1 MNWNENKDK
10 RIIQV
15 ITPTSIFE
23 PGFLS
28 DIMKAIPN
36 IIFNGRHPENKIG
49 KDKQEIG
56 NVYSF
61 SYFGKHRGAT
71 TNQSR
76 KTPFKSNDFYIHAV
90 EYRDF
95 SKLYMKFNEKSHVIK
110 INFTDKV
117 VIFDEAHRLFR
128 QFDMCDPDSMI
139 IDKYIYNMLLGDSKH
154 VIFMTGTP
162 MKQDLV
168 SMFKLYNLIDALN
181 SPGGNSKFNID
192 KLSNYDKYI
201 KFSSKQGLGFNAM
214 HGLKRTFVEWCSFK
228 WATIKG
234 SQKTQ
239 TNQYLV
245 DGWFSYVINAE
256 ESTKLVKELSVHLF
270 NKKKSSWL
278 SLITNRWDEL
288 GRTLGFN
295 TTIRNNIEDIMP
307 QVGGEPE
314 SDYDNNEHKCD
325 TIMANYDAENYQMA
339 ESDSG
344 KLNKIMNYYLM
355 SIKNKIIKDRKD
367 QSKTDDELS
376 SDEIKIFKDKIIQI
390 VKNGV
395 YKLQIDEINYAS
407 DIMTNSV
414 SSKETI
420 KTYDGLFSQYDED
433 KEQLINMEVDMQGIS
448 STFSSEKADAEK
460 KNKMKDVLG
469 YIQEQNEKP
478 TSQIITKPIE
488 VVTKIRSFEGAI
500 LSMDME
506 RIKELL
512 DDVNHDEEVYDIDID
527 EQPEV
532 DEQPELAEGSE
543 INYQSII
550 EKQKESDP
558 DLEFTITY
566 EEDGLKDKALAL
578 ASRAKDSVVGAKDAV
593 VGAKDA
599 VVGAVVD
606 AKNEMLPSVLSTLW
620 GIGVGI
626 YLGQSGGKKYDNK
639 VVDECT
645 SEFKRFMFASKLKG
659 KKNVLNMI
667 NLLKPEAKDS
677 INEYY
682 NKMFEKKEMTKEQEK
697 LNTREL
703 RLKKFALGGST
714 IKKDGGRK
722 KKGTRKKKGGSGQVM
737 MRSQTS
743 SSDAPDQ
750 SRVRM
755 ELEREKAIREKE
767 EKKAKEE
774 AFKPFS
780 GKASGKTGQG
790 PISDHF
796 NAKFDSIY
804 AEFKKMFV
812 NETAIYYFLK
822 EEGEAN
828 LKLLQKNTKPE
839 EQNSVYEGKIQLYTD
854 LIKFYGNVIE
864 ASKLQHTT
872 LFENISNIKRI
883 VLMNLTGSSQQYG
896 GGIELLYKSVISLS
910 SYVFNFY
917 TSGSLPIMSTLNQMK
932 ESIFNYVGI
941 NGLGSLFT
949 LKAVFT
955 MGGDLIVS
963 GCKAAFAN
971 TIVSILSTTII
982 TLTVSNWSL
991 RHLIS
996 ALIHFLKFSGYSIM
1010 SMAAY
1015 VTHFSYYPG
1024 YKMGGEYSAKR
1035 NAEFRL
1041 MVKSLYY
1048 GFFNGMLILR
1058 YQNQWD
1064 QLRKAKKLGDR
1075 TSITHYMYSLLKEKN
1090 GQHAFVGYR
1099 LENII
1104 SDSKDF
1110 ISSVNPEMKSINSPI
1125 FNLLKH
1131 TNISLFEKVNESE
1144 EINLIKKGVDEVI
1157 VYPKLAVNV
1166 ILNTYTPEQSLLY
1179 NALEKKNVNII
1190 MPLRLEFLPCFF
1202 NQAISANKRYISN
1215 CYDNIHSVT
1224 DSKLN
1229 ISGNPIVKYEPFD
1242 NKYVDNR
1249 KKEYQTEIKSEKFDK
1264 LLKRLLLMKTGYMVD
1279 EDNGFLV
1286 TQPHITSKHIYGSSL
1301 ASNPEDDIKNAE
1313 SEIVKLVN
1321 PEPAVIE
1328 NAIEEFIKTSAAFN
1342 DAKEHFGEVEDDEER
1357 LKEYKKS
1364 EQCKNSAINAR
1375 KNKHQSNIDAAQ
1387 KIITAISKGNVLAF
1401 KEATKILQ
1409 KGVKK
1414 KRNGEEYTEGPNCSM
1429 KQISEGIVSNPPET
1443 YFNFLPFVYSSSDV
1457 VGLNLFARYLD
1468 QKGFKYKI
1476 MHDESPDSIKASEEA
1491 IQTNYRIK
1499 HINEGDAYDYYL
1511 KYIKKD
1517 TEYISKQDQ
1526 GGTDLAQQ
1534 REAVNTI
1541 LNPKEEPEWVKNVK
1555 KTGDPICILLHP
1567 FKTEGIDGK
1576 YNPAI
1581 FFLDNPRNYGDYN
1594 QLCGRI
1600 LRTYGQPNST
1610 KFTNYDSKIVKQK
1623 NSENMLKRI
1632 YYGSKKYD
1640 AVAAKNLTYDKN
1652 DELFGTYLEK
1662 FKPGT
1667 FASTILRHKEDD
1679 LVIDAKAIRGTG
1691 YYHDIV
1697 ETLKRAYPII
1707 TSTESVFYEM
1717 AMSNYGKYYTKN
1729 KDVHTH
1735 EYKDT
1740 AKITEFSDIEFGQLE
1755 DFFFTRKPNKSASIG
1770 KIEKNSDILTFKDQ
1784 ISTFITND
1792 IFNHA
1797 FLNISNLN
1805 SSDIKIYDVEFED
1818 KYASLRRRIDTIT
1831 QFYGQDDDRY
1841 TDGDYGNLAFSK
1853 LQVLSSVLENH
1864 TIYNGMK
1871 NRYADITKLYFTSNA
1886 ESSVNTWMPN
1896 QRYNNPFYNDKKEA
1910 VAINR
1915 SFNTSVANA
1924 LYTQKII
1931 ELLHPSF
1938 GLELLVRTKAMG
1950 GDEKKKY
1957 LEDFDSLNINYES
1970 QSQYWRETGIKKIL
1984 SSVVAED
1991 KYAFNQPLFKEYMK
2005 IIDMYDTNTD
2015 NIKLNNLSIEL
2026 DDYMKLKKVGS
2037 EFTTLI
2043 REYVSGEDDAKVR
2056 KIQDLTDIANIYKGD
2071 NNTANKWE
2079 TLRPW
2084 NDVFSNM
2091 SHDNQ
2096 HNVIHINRSSEYSD
2110 YMIRTDDG
2118 TGDLQSTA
2126 FVGSSH
2132 YSNPDIIKYIEKIN
2146 DAIYEG
2152 IKSIEEELKEELKEN
2167 SKRRD
2172 EIYKHID
2179 NIVRFFKHAVDK
2191 KCIFDGV
2198 AHDPPIFTNILPTL
2212 VSDDVDAL
2220 DTYISAQTD
2229 AILIYI
2235 VGFNQSSNFDDK
2247 ISERYE
2253 EIGKIDSLLLN
2264 MSTNK
2269 EITLAQ
2275 RMNVYKQIYLRQSN
2289 IFSTFLNRNTGD
2301 GDGDEIYTITSNLC
2315 KNILYLVFLYK
2326 QLYTTNVAL
2335 QELGEEG
2342 EAQPPPPPRPRPAQS
2357 EQAQSPPPPPPSQQ
2371 APTTPLARPSTLP
2384 GGGNKTRRKSIKSR
2398 KSRKSRKSKK
2408 TMH

>member
-1 MNWNENKDK
+1 MREL
-10 RIIQV
+10 R
-15 ITPTSIFE
+15 F
-23 PGFLS
+23 
-28 DIMKAIPN
+28 
-36 IIFNGRHPENKIG
+36 
-49 KDKQEIG
+49 
-56 NVYSF
+56 
-61 SYFGKHRGAT
+61 
-71 TNQSR
+71 
-76 KTPFKSNDFYIHAV
+76 
-90 EYRDF
+90 
-95 SKLYMKFNEKSHVIK
+95 
-110 INFTDKV
+110 
-117 VIFDEAHRLFR
+117 AH
-128 QFDMCDPDSMI
+128 
-139 IDKYIYNMLLGDSKH
+139 
-154 VIFMTGTP
+154 
-162 MKQDLV
+162 
-168 SMFKLYNLIDALN
+168 
-181 SPGGNSKFNID
+181 
-192 KLSNYDKYI
+192 
-201 KFSSKQGLGFNAM
+201 
-214 HGLKRTFVEWCSFK
+214 
-228 WATIKG
+228 
-234 SQKTQ
+234 
-239 TNQYLV
+239 
-245 DGWFSYVINAE
+245 
-256 ESTKLVKELSVHLF
+256 F
-270 NKKKSSWL
+270 NKK
-278 SLITNRWDEL
+278 
-288 GRTLGFN
+288 G
-295 TTIRNNIEDIMP
+295 
-307 QVGGEPE
+307 
-314 SDYDNNEHKCD
+314 
-325 TIMANYDAENYQMA
+325 
-339 ESDSG
+339 
-344 KLNKIMNYYLM
+344 
-355 SIKNKIIKDRKD
+355 
-367 QSKTDDELS
+367 
-376 SDEIKIFKDKIIQI
+376 
-390 VKNGV
+390 
-395 YKLQIDEINYAS
+395 
-407 DIMTNSV
+407 
-414 SSKETI
+414 
-420 KTYDGLFSQYDED
+420 
-433 KEQLINMEVDMQGIS
+433 
-448 STFSSEKADAEK
+448 STEK
-460 KNKMKDVLG
+460 K
-469 YIQEQNEKP
+469 
-478 TSQIITKPIE
+478 
-488 VVTKIRSFEGAI
+488 GA
-500 LSMDME
+500 
-506 RIKELL
+506 
-512 DDVNHDEEVYDIDID
+512 
-527 EQPEV
+527 
-532 DEQPELAEGSE
+532 
-543 INYQSII
+543 
-550 EKQKESDP
+550 
-558 DLEFTITY
+558 
-566 EEDGLKDKALAL
+566 
-578 ASRAKDSVVGAKDAV
+578 
-593 VGAKDA
+593 
-599 VVGAVVD
+599 
-606 AKNEMLPSVLSTLW
+606 
-620 GIGVGI
+620 
-626 YLGQSGGKKYDNK
+626 
-639 VVDECT
+639 
-645 SEFKRFMFASKLKG
+645 
-659 KKNVLNMI
+659 
-667 NLLKPEAKDS
+667 
-677 INEYY
+677 
-682 NKMFEKKEMTKEQEK
+682 
-697 LNTREL
+697 
-703 RLKKFALGGST
+703 
-714 IKKDGGRK
+714 GRK
-722 KKGTRKKKGGSGQVM
+722 KKGTRKKKGGGLAMKMPSSG
-737 MRSQTS
+737 S
-743 SSDAPDQ
+743 STWN
-750 SRVRM
+750 SREQM
-755 ELEREKAIREKE
+755 EEEMAREIREKE
-767 EKKAKEE
+767 KKQAKEKE
-774 AFKPFS
+774 FKPFIRTTPNPM
-780 GKASGKTGQG
+780 GMG

-796 NAKFDSIY
+796 NAKFNSID

-812 NETAIYYFLK
+812 NETATYYFLK

-872 LFENISNIKRI
+872 LFENISNIKII

-896 GGIELLYKSVISLS
+896 GGMGLYKSVISLS

-917 TSGSLPIMSTLNQMK
+917 TSGSIPIMSTLNQMK
-932 ESIFNYVGI
+932 ESIFNYAGI

-971 TIVSILSTTII
+971 AIVSILSTTII

-1075 TSITHYMYSLLKEKN
+1075 TSITHYMYSLLKEN

-1131 TNISLFEKVNESE
+1131 TNISLFEKVNESK
-1144 EINLIKKGVDEVI
+1144 EINLIKKDVDEVI

-1229 ISGNPIVKYEPFD
+1229 ISGNPIVKYEPFG

-1249 KKEYQTEIKSEKFDK
+1249 KEEYQTEIKSEKFDK

-1301 ASNPEDDIKNAE
+1301 ASNPEDDIKNAQN
-1313 SEIVKLVN
+1313 EIDNLSDPN
-1321 PEPAVIE
+1321 PDPIAAEI
-1328 NAIEEFIKTSAAFN
+1328 AIEEFIKTSEAIIQ
-1342 DAKEHFGEVEDDEER
+1342 AKKYIEGVEDDEER

-1364 EQCKNSAINAR
+1364 EECKNSALAEG
-1375 KNKHQSNIDAAQ
+1375 KNKHIANKKAAQ
-1387 KIITAISKGNVLAF
+1387 KIITDISNGNVLAF

-1429 KQISEGIVSNPPET
+1429 KQIYEGIVSTPPET

-1526 GGTDLAQQ
+1526 GGNDLVQQ

-1541 LNPKEEPEWVKNVK
+1541 LNPKEEPGWVKNVK
-1555 KTGDPICILLHP
+1555 ETGDPICILLHP

-1640 AVAAKNLTYDKN
+1640 AVAAKNLTYDNN

-1805 SSDIKIYDVEFED
+1805 SSDIKIYQED
-1818 KYASLRRRIDTIT
+1818 WAREYASLRRRIDTIT

-1871 NRYADITKLYFTSNA
+1871 NRYADITKLYFASNA

-1938 GLELLVRTKAMG
+1938 GLDLLVRTKAMK

-1957 LEDFDSLNINYES
+1957 LEDFDSLNINHES

-2071 NNTANKWE
+2071 GNTANKWE

-2110 YMIRTDDG
+2110 YMIRTDD
-2118 TGDLQSTA
+2118 DRADDFQSTSIT
-2126 FVGSSH
+2126 GRIH
-2132 YSNPDIIKYIEKIN
+2132 YSNPVIITYIEKIN

-2152 IKSIEEELKEELKEN
+2152 IKSIEKELKEESKEESKEN

-2198 AHDPPIFTNILPTL
+2198 AHDPPIFDNILTTL
-2212 VSDDVDAL
+2212 IRDDASL
-2220 DTYISAQTD
+2220 DTYISTQTD

-2235 VGFNQSSNFDDK
+2235 AGFNQSSNFDDK

-2269 EITLAQ
+2269 EITLAE

-2289 IFSTFLNRNTGD
+2289 IFSTFLNRNTGDGDGD

-2326 QLYTTNVAL
+2326 QLYTINVGL
-2335 QELGEEG
+2335 QRPQVPSEQATSEQATSEQATS
-2342 EAQPPPPPRPRPAQS
+2342 EQAPPRPRPSQEATS
-2357 EQAQSPPPPPPSQQ
+2357 EQA
-2371 APTTPLARPSTLP
+2371 PSTRTSTRTSTLQRASTSHL
-2384 GGGNKTRRKSIKSR
+2384 GGNKTRRKSRKSK

-2408 TMH
+2408 NKTMH